1 MTDVPGREVKIREK
15 LRLWRTLFIHRW
27 HAPQTIG
34 ELHGRPSVGM
44 RFEHINHRESLTEYI
59 WRYGAFRE
67 NKKGTGRED
76 VSDTPSRANGL
87 QAIIK
92 ELDTNAPGLLTE
104 AIEYAIFEYGNPER
118 AVDDDHINRR
128 LSELNELAS
137 QHPAIVVFAAKL
149 HQLHCKMLYFYE
161 QLRYITT
168 DETVN
173 YAEGKIP
180 ILTPLRPTDKAGDE
194 LRVGK
199 DPVSI
204 TGDPVS
210 ALREAFSQNIY
221 NALCWR
227 ARAELFD
234 ALNPVTDDENGVD
247 RLIKDSQGY
256 QEASKMVEAA
266 AKGNA
271 RWSSAIVDDKE
282 RRFFISDEALIAT
295 LNSLDEAAF
304 PWLIRAMATFKTA
317 VSTMIT
323 AMPMFIVKNFL
334 RDTLAG
340 FVAGR
345 YWQTPFTSTFSGAV
359 IAGRD
364 LVTGHD
370 EVMRDYL
377 LQGGFYSGLVESE
390 VRVDSRV
397 HGLTGGLRFHKAQGR
412 FKYIVHL
419 FTRPAWVAEAG
430 TRIHQYQQALAEG
443 ANRYDAI
450 RAARMVSSD
459 FANIGASRRWR
470 MYVHTVPFMNAA
482 IQGLD
487 QLYQICRPEYRNDL
501 KEPRWGTD
509 RKQHVNKTL
518 RAGACLAGMAFAVW
532 LWNISDDVKL
542 TQYLDETDYE
552 KASYLTLYDIHDDA
566 DIRIPVPFQIGA
578 AFMKVPEI
586 MFDLT
591 SGTETLAGA
600 RYAWSLIH
608 GNLAISWLPAVLQPV
623 WEVKTNRNFYGAP
636 IIPGYMANWPAKFK
650 FFSGSTPEP
659 MVQLGQL
666 INVSPLHIQTF
677 TRSWTGHLGRFV
689 ITGLDE
695 LMWDTELNGENP
707 YPRTLGLATG
717 MAAIQAPK
725 FKTRSRWTERFYE
738 MLYEAE
744 AIDRTINNYERQ
756 GKYDEA
762 ERMEELHEGKLD
774 ELRWLRRTRRDLSE
788 IREEMEYITWS
799 DMSAKDKRTEIK
811 ELLILRNEIVK
822 EAVQDAKPYF

>member
-1 MTDVPGREVKIREK
+1 MTDAPTREVEIREK

-34 ELHGRPSVGM
+34 ELHGRPDVGM
-44 RFEHINHRESLTEYI
+44 RFEHINHRESLTQYV

-67 NKKGTGRED
+67 NDAGTGRQD
-76 VSDTPSRANGL
+76 MSAKPSRKNGL
-87 QAIIK
+87 QVIIK
-92 ELDTNAPGLLTE
+92 ELESQAPGLLPR
-104 AIEYAIFEYGNPER
+104 AIEYAIFKYGNPDVPVYTDLIR
-118 AVDDDHINRR
+118 QHTQ
-128 LSELNELAS
+128 ELDELAS
-137 QHPAIVVFAAKL
+137 QHPAIPVFAEKL
-149 HQLHCKMLYFYE
+149 YWLHREMLPFYYQMRYLTREEATRYEDGKMPL
-161 QLRYITT
+161 L
-168 DETVN
+168 
-173 YAEGKIP
+173 A
-180 ILTPLRPTDKAGDE
+180 PLRPADNPETE
-194 LRVGK
+194 LRVGR
-199 DPVSI
+199 DPVFF
-204 TGDPVS
+204 TDDPVS
-210 ALREAFSQNIY
+210 ALREVFSQNIY

-227 ARAELFD
+227 ARTELFKVMN
-234 ALNPVTDDENGVD
+234 ATTGQ
-247 RLIKDSQGY
+247 QGM
-256 QEASKMVEAA
+256 EFA
-266 AKGNA
+266 
-271 RWSSAIVDDKE
+271 AIVNGQ
-282 RRFFISDEALIAT
+282 RQRFLVNDEALIST
-295 LNSLDEAAF
+295 LNSLNEAEF
-304 PWLIRAMATFKTA
+304 PMLIRFLATFKTA

-323 AMPMFIVKNFL
+323 AMPMFIIKNVF

-345 YWQTPFTSTFSGAV
+345 YWQMPFISTFKGS
-359 IAGRD
+359 ISAGRD
-364 LVTGHD
+364 IVSGHD
-370 EVMRDYL
+370 EAMRDYL

-390 VRVDSRV
+390 VRIESKI
-397 HGLTGGLRFHKAQGR
+397 HGLTDGLKFQKAKQR
-412 FKYIVHL
+412 FKHLVHL

-443 ANRYDAI
+443 ANKYDAI

-501 KEPRWGTD
+501 KKPRWGAD
-509 RKQHVNKTL
+509 RRHHVGKTL

-532 LWNISDDVKL
+532 LWNISDNARL

-552 KASYLTLYDIHDDA
+552 KASYLTLYDIHDDS
-566 DIRIPVPFQIGA
+566 DVRIPVPFQIGA

-600 RYAWSLIH
+600 RYVWSLIH
-608 GNLAISWLPAVLQPV
+608 GNLAISWLPAALQPV

-636 IIPGYMANWPAKFK
+636 IIPGYMANWPAKFQ
-650 FFSGSTPEP
+650 FFSGSTAQP

-677 TRSWTGHLGRFV
+677 TRSWTGHLGTFV
-689 ITGLDE
+689 ITSMDE
-695 LMWDTELNGENP
+695 LMWDTELNGEKP

-738 MLYEAE
+738 MLHEAE

-756 GKYDEA
+756 GRIDEA
-762 ERMEELHEGKLD
+762 IEIEDEHADKLD
-774 ELRWLRRTRRDLSE
+774 ALRDLRHTRRDLSE

-799 DMSAKDKRTEIK
+799 EMNAKDKRGEIS
-811 ELLILRNEIVK
+811 ELLVLYNEIV
-822 EAVQDAKPYF
+822 EETVEYAEPYF

>member
-1 MTDVPGREVKIREK
+1 MTDVPSREVKIREK

-34 ELHGRPSVGM
+34 ELHGRPSIGM

-67 NKKGTGRED
+67 NKEGTGRED

-92 ELDTNAPGLLTE
+92 ELDINAPGLLTE
-104 AIEYAIFEYGNPER
+104 AVEYTIIKYGDPGQP
-118 AVDDDHINRR
+118 DDDDYNQQRTSQ
-128 LSELNELAS
+128 LVELAS
-137 QHPAIVVFAAKL
+137 EHPAIADFAAKL
-149 HQLHCKMLYFYE
+149 YELHCNMLYFYV
-161 QLRYITT
+161 QMRYITI
-168 DETVN
+168 DEVKT
-173 YAEGKIP
+173 YLSGKIP
-180 ILTPLRPTDKAGDE
+180 LLTPLRPTDKAGTE
-194 LRVGK
+194 IQVGK
-199 DPVSI
+199 DSLTV
-204 TGDPVS
+204 TGDPIS
-210 ALREAFSQNIY
+210 ALRETFSQNIY

-227 ARAELFD
+227 ARAELFEVMD
-234 ALNPVTDDENGVD
+234 SIADDEDETRGSI
-247 RLIKDSQGY
+247 R
-256 QEASKMVEAA
+256 MVEAA
-266 AKGNA
+266 ARRNA
-271 RWSSAIVDDKE
+271 RWSSTLVDDREK
-282 RRFFISDEALIAT
+282 RFFVSDEALIAT
-295 LNSLDEAAF
+295 LNSLNEAAF

-459 FANIGASRRWR
+459 FANIGASRKWR

-487 QLYQICRPEYRNDL
+487 QLYQICRPEYRKDMKN
-501 KEPRWGTD
+501 PRWGLD

-591 SGTETLAGA
+591 SGTGTLAGA

-695 LMWDTELNGENP
+695 LMWNTELNGENP

-774 ELRWLRRTRRDLSE
+774 ELRWLHRTRRDLSE